1 MTIPRYTLGL
11 RFVGFTTAFF
21 HILLA
26 RPPIISH
33 VLGFNITIMC
43 FSEKTD
49 RIVLVKSLQST
60 ILGFRPL
67 WFFWVTSGFTCFYYN
82 LWHQNP
88 TSMTSKSLKI
98 PCFYAHIIMVFSLE
112 TSGHAS
118 SRPVA
123 TSGLQIWAP
132 STACPVV
139 RHRPPRGKAR
149 AGVSPWHPGH
159 RRRIPGAKGSPE
171 VIVRACLGQKSGEAD
186 FIGVYFSS
194 LETLLEKIV
203 IRQNNGQI

>member
-1 MTIPRYTLGL
+1 MTIPQYTLGL

-67 WFFWVTSGFTCFYYN
+67 
-82 LWHQNP
+82 
-88 TSMTSKSLKI
+88 
-98 PCFYAHIIMVFSLE
+98 
-112 TSGHAS
+112 
-118 SRPVA
+118 
-123 TSGLQIWAP
+123 
-132 STACPVV
+132 
-139 RHRPPRGKAR
+139 
-149 AGVSPWHPGH
+149 
-159 RRRIPGAKGSPE
+159 
-171 VIVRACLGQKSGEAD
+171 
-186 FIGVYFSS
+186 
-194 LETLLEKIV
+194 
-203 IRQNNGQI
+203 